1 MDMLIGA
8 VVFVVFLV
16 VVITVHFFWAE
27 NDKRRR
33 KEEGLPPR
41 KYGMM
46 HDVSPTY
53 TFTHK
58 IGENT
63 YVTTTY
69 EDKSDE

>member
-1 MDMLIGA
+1 MDMLIAALIGA
-8 VVFVVFLV
+8 GALV
-16 VVITVHFFWAE
+16 LIVIVHFFWAE

-46 HDVSPTY
+46 HDAKPTY
-53 TFTHK
+53 NFTHK

-63 YVTTTY
+63 YVTTSY
-69 EDKSDE
+69 EDKSNE